1 MDKKTP
7 IEVLFNVA
15 TYGIAFAE
23 LEQVLKIVS
32 LILSIITSIV
42 ILVAKII
49 QWWKKATKDGKL
61 DKDEIKEGIDII
73 VGGVDDISDNIKK
86 DKEEK

>member
-15 TYGIAFAE
+15 TYGIAFADF
-23 LEQVLKIVS
+23 EQVLKIVS

-49 QWWKKATKDGKL
+49 QWWKKASKDGKI
-61 DKDEIKEGIDII
+61 DKDEINEGIDII
-73 VGGVDDISDNIKK
+73 VGGGKEIIDNIK

>member
-15 TYGIAFAE
+15 TYGVAFAE
-23 LEQVLKIVS
+23 FEQVLKIVS

-49 QWWKKATKDGKL
+49 QWWKKASKDGKI
-61 DKDEIKEGIDII
+61 DKDEINEGIDII
-73 VGGVDDISDNIKK
+73 VGGGKEIIDNIK
-86 DKEEK
+86 DKEE

>member
-7 IEVLFNVA
+7 IEVMFNVA
-15 TYGIAFAE
+15 TYGVALANF
-23 LEQVLKIVS
+23 EQFLKITS

-49 QWWKKATKDGKL
+49 QWWKKASKDGKI

-73 VGGVDDISDNIKK
+73 VSGGNEIIDNIK

>member
-7 IEVLFNVA
+7 IEVMFNVA
-15 TYGIAFAE
+15 TYGVAFANFE
-23 LEQVLKIVS
+23 EVLKIIS

-61 DKDEIKEGIDII
+61 DKDEINEGIDII
-73 VGGVDDISDNIKK
+73 VGGGKEIIDNIK
-86 DKEEK
+86 DKEE

>member
-7 IEVLFNVA
+7 IEIMFNVA
-15 TYGIAFAE
+15 TYGVAFAE
-23 LEQVLKIVS
+23 FEQVLKIVS
-32 LILSIITSIV
+32 LVLSILTSIA

-49 QWWKKATKDGKL
+49 QWWKKVSEDGKI
-61 DKDEIKEGIDII
+61 DKDEINEGIDII
-73 VGGVDDISDNIKK
+73 MGGGKEIIDNIK

>member
-7 IEVLFNVA
+7 IEVLFNAA
-15 TYGIAFAE
+15 TYGVAFADF
-23 LEQVLKIVS
+23 EQVLKIVS

-49 QWWKKATKDGKL
+49 QWWKKASKDGKI
-61 DKDEIKEGIDII
+61 DKDEINEGIDII
-73 VGGVDDISDNIKK
+73 VGGGKEIIDNIQ

>member
-7 IEVLFNVA
+7 IEVMFNVA
-15 TYGIAFAE
+15 TYGVAFANFE
-23 LEQVLKIVS
+23 EVLKIIS

-49 QWWKKATKDGKL
+49 QWWKKATKDGKI
-61 DKDEIKEGIDII
+61 DKDEINEGIDII
-73 VGGVDDISDNIKK
+73 VGGGKELIDNIK
-86 DKEEK
+86 DKEE